1 MKQLPN
7 ARLRKTYLY
16 CCSVLL
22 LSWPL
27 TGYSD
32 DTSADTTGP
41 AITLNVNANIE
52 TTMLFAAIFAV
63 LHVIFTLRVGA
74 YRFRSRISLG
84 DGGDNELRNRI
95 RAHGNF
101 VEQVPIALLLL
112 LLNDLN
118 GLDDNTLMILGSVL
132 LVSRLLHSVMIVSRS
147 LPIVLR
153 PISMIGT
160 LGTILASAILL
171 LV

>member
-1 MKQLPN
+1 MQD
-7 ARLRKTYLY
+7 
-16 CCSVLL
+16 VLQIH
-22 LSWPL
+22 
-27 TGYSD
+27 
-32 DTSADTTGP
+32 TT
-41 AITLNVNANIE
+41 L
-52 TTMLFAAIFAV
+52 LFAALFGI

-74 YRFRSRISLG
+74 YRFKSGISLG
-84 DGGDNELRNRI
+84 DEGDKELRNRI

-101 VEQVPIALLLL
+101 IENVPIGVILL

-118 GLDDNTLMILGSVL
+118 GSSDTELIALGSVL
-132 LVSRLLHSVMIVSRS
+132 LAARVLHYVMIVSRS

-160 LGTILASAILL
+160 LGSILTMAILL

>member
-1 MKQLPN
+1 MPDSL
-7 ARLRKTYLY
+7 
-16 CCSVLL
+16 
-22 LSWPL
+22 
-27 TGYSD
+27 
-32 DTSADTTGP
+32 
-41 AITLNVNANIE
+41 NIE
-52 TTMLFAAIFAV
+52 TTMLFAAIFGV
-63 LHVIFTLRVGA
+63 LHVIFTLRVGG

-84 DGGDNELRNRI
+84 DGGDTELRNRI

-118 GLDDNTLMILGSVL
+118 GLADSTLMILGSVL
-132 LVSRLLHSVMIVSRS
+132 LVSRLLHYVMIVSRS
-147 LPIVLR
+147 RPIVLR